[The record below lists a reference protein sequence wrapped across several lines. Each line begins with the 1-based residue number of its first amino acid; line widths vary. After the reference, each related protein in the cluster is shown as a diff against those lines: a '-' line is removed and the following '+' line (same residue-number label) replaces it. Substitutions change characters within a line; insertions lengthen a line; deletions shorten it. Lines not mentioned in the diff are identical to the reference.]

1 MRFEIEHLE
10 SYDDAALLDEL
21 RRVAGLVRTDKLT
34 REQFNAHSNVHA
46 STLRKRFGGWRAAL
60 KAASLAERID
70 ASNIATT
77 RDGILDSI
85 RAASVALGT
94 NMFTRREFEHVS
106 GISNGPI
113 YRHFGSWKNAIA
125 EAGFVQVA
133 LGRRYTDEEC
143 FENLLKVWTHY
154 GRPPKH
160 SEMTSAPSVVGPK
173 AYVLRWGTWRKSLS
187 AFVRRVK
194 EPEVDRA
201 SDVPAI
207 TSGEVLKE
215 ESARDHREISLSLRY
230 AILKRDSFRCVAC
243 GSSPA
248 LTHGL
253 VLHIDHIVPWARG
266 GRTDISNLRTLC
278 SSCNLG
284 KGVSPAF

>member
-34 REQFNAHSNVHA
+34 REQFNAHSNVHE

-70 ASNIATT
+70 ASNVATT
-77 RDGILDSI
+77 RDGILGSI
-85 RAASVALGT
+85 RAAAVALGT
-94 NMFTRREFEHVS
+94 NIFTRREFERVS

-125 EAGFVQVA
+125 EAGFFQVA

-160 SEMTSAPSVVGPK
+160 SEMTAAPSVVGPK

-194 EPEVDRA
+194 EPEVDHA
-201 SDVPAI
+201 SEVPAI
-207 TSGEVLKE
+207 TSSEVLKD